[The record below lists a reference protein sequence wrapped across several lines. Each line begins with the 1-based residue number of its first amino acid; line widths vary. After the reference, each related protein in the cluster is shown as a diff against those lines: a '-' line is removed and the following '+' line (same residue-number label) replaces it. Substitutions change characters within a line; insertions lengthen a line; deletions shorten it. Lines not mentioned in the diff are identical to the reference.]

1 MHQIIFSI
9 INAFSSLDENNSLIL
24 YTRYSKKYLLDN
36 YRKTEGNP
44 PYMQR
49 AINKYVLH
57 DRIPK
62 AAYFS
67 SSILSSLSD
76 KWCLRTPQI
85 DINYIYT
92 IANPTLIT

>member
-1 MHQIIFSI
+1 MHQMIFSI

-36 YRKTEGNP
+36 YRKT
-44 PYMQR
+44 YMQR